1 MPPSHINFHQL
12 FTNVQFFYPNYEATT
27 FIGLKICPL
36 LKLAVG
42 NFTAFVLT
50 ERTRI
55 DKIRQGEL
63 T

>member
-1 MPPSHINFHQL
+1 MQSTHINFHQL

-42 NFTAFVLT
+42 NVAAFVLM
-50 ERTRI
+50 ERTRL
-55 DKIRQGEL
+55 D
-63 T
+63 